1 MPEVVKQGF
10 LTAVVIPELQFVP
23 LALRQ
28 GRDWVVHYDERPPL
42 AIVSNID
49 RVVVVCGE
57 EQVVEIFDPRN
68 RLRNRQGRLLMQTSR
83 IGTHDQ
89 RRIGGILTAL
99 KWIPFKSNGKRG
111 YKSPAF

>member
-10 LTAVVIPELQFVP
+10 LTAVVIPELQLVP

-68 RLRNRQGRLLMQTSR
+68 RLRNRQGRPSHVNIADRNSR
-83 IGTHDQ
+83 PAPNRWHPNRAQMDTVQKQ
-89 RRIGGILTAL
+89 RETRL
-99 KWIPFKSNGKRG
+99 
-111 YKSPAF
+111 